1 MSRAAGWNG
10 SGDWSGCPSYTSL
23 RWGVEQVQPRGY
35 PEADPEHAGGIT
47 FPSCGGVLPK
57 ELEEMAGLG
66 TEH

>member
-1 MSRAAGWNG
+1 M
-10 SGDWSGCPSYTSL
+10 C
-23 RWGVEQVQPRGY
+23 VEHVQPRGH

-57 ELEEMAGLG
+57 ELEEMAGGVKGLG